1 MSKLD
6 TTTEPEAVPE
16 TADVSD
22 VIRTGNNKVEPTTT
36 QRTTPP
42 KRRGGLG
49 VFGQVAEAIAK
60 SLAGGHAALP
70 YRPQPGVPMKGQQR
84 SRRGLRTV
92 TSYLTRTTVDLDS
105 EQKTRGRQ
113 WASHAEP
120 G

>member
-1 MSKLD
+1 VSKPD

-22 VIRTGNNKVEPTTT
+22 VIRTGNKVEPTTT

-60 SLAGGHAALP
+60 SLAAVTVPAAAGGADEGPAAKPARVEDRHQLP
-70 YRPQPGVPMKGQQR
+70 HQNNCR
-84 SRRGLRTV
+84 SRQRTE
-92 TSYLTRTTVDLDS
+92 DS
-105 EQKTRGRQ
+105 R
-113 WASHAEP
+113 
-120 G
+120 

>member
-1 MSKLD
+1 VSKPD

-22 VIRTGNNKVEPTTT
+22 VIRTGNKVEPTTT

-49 VFGQVAEAIAK
+49 VVGQVAEAIAK
-60 SLAGGHAALP
+60 SLAGGNAAAT
-70 YRPQPGVPMKGQQR
+70 VPAAAGGADEGA
-84 SRRGLRTV
+84 S
-92 TSYLTRTTVDLDS
+92 S
-105 EQKTRGRQ
+105 EAG
-113 WASHAEP
+113 E

>member
-1 MSKLD
+1 VSKPD

-22 VIRTGNNKVEPTTT
+22 VIRTGNKVEPTTT

-60 SLAGGHAALP
+60 SLAGGHAAAT
-70 YRPQPGVPMKGQQR
+70 VPAAAGGADEGA
-84 SRRGLRTV
+84 S
-92 TSYLTRTTVDLDS
+92 S
-105 EQKTRGRQ
+105 EAG
-113 WASHAEP
+113 E